1 MRPRADPHGGHGA
14 HGDAHGAQGAHGEH
28 GHGSH
33 RYGEEPTGY
42 LFNIRVRPRPLLPF
56 FILI

>member
-1 MRPRADPHGGHGA
+1 MRPRADP